1 MMNNDKGLS
10 LLEVLVAMIILG
22 LGILGMA
29 PMVVMSIEGNNMS
42 RDVLVVSS
50 LAAEKLEYFESL
62 EYLPSVPYSETEA
75 NLEGTY
81 TRQTSIKDNT
91 VDPTIPDGV
100 YQIDVTISWTD
111 KTGVDRE
118 TTYSTLLMKG

>member
-42 RDVLVVSS
+42 RDVMVVSS
-50 LAAEKLEYFESL
+50 LAAEKMEYLESL
-62 EYLPSVPYSETEA
+62 EYFPAVPYVETEE
-75 NLEGTY
+75 NLEGYYRRET
-81 TRQTSIKDNT
+81 TIEDNT
-91 VDPTIPDGV
+91 TDGTIPDGV
-100 YQIDVTISWTD
+100 YQIEVIISWTD
-111 KTGVDRE
+111 KTGVDRS

>member
-1 MMNNDKGLS
+1 MNNDKGLS
-10 LLEVLVAMIILG
+10 LLEVLVAMIILS

-50 LAAEKLEYFESL
+50 LAAETLEYYESL
-62 EYLPSVPYSETEA
+62 ETLPTVPFTETET
-75 NLEGTY
+75 NLEGGY
-81 TRQTSIKDNT
+81 VRLTSSEDNT
-91 VDPTIPDGV
+91 TDASIPNGV
-100 YQIDVTISWTD
+100 CQIDVTISWTD
-111 KTGVDRE
+111 KTGVDRS

>member
-1 MMNNDKGLS
+1 MNNDKGLS
-10 LLEVLVAMIILG
+10 LLEVLVAMIILS

-50 LAAEKLEYFESL
+50 LAAEKLEYYESL
-62 EYLPSVPYSETEA
+62 ETLPAVPFTE
-75 NLEGTY
+75 NERSLEGGYDRVT
-81 TRQTSIKDNT
+81 TINDNT
-91 VDPTIPDGV
+91 TDATIPEGV
-100 YQIDVTISWTD
+100 CQIDVTISWTD
-111 KTGVDRE
+111 KGGVDRA

>member
-1 MMNNDKGLS
+1 MNNDKGLS
-10 LLEVLVAMIILG
+10 LLEVLVAMIILS

-50 LAAEKLEYFESL
+50 LAAEKLEFYESL
-62 EYLPSVPYSETEA
+62 ETLPVIPYTETESD
-75 NLEGTY
+75 LEGGY
-81 TRQTSIKDNT
+81 VRATSIQDNT
-91 VDPTIPDGV
+91 TDPSIPDGV
-100 YQIDVTISWTD
+100 CQIDVTISWTD
-111 KTGVDRE
+111 KTGVDRS

>member
-1 MMNNDKGLS
+1 MNNDKGLS
-10 LLEVLVAMIILG
+10 LLEVLVAMIILS

-29 PMVVMSIEGNNMS
+29 PMVVMSIEGNSMS

-50 LAAEKLEYFESL
+50 LAAEKMEHYESL
-62 EYLPSVPYSETEA
+62 ESLPAVPYTETEA
-75 NLEGTY
+75 NLEGSY
-81 TRQTSIKDNT
+81 TRVTTIEDNT
-91 VDPTIPDGV
+91 TDVSIPDGV

-111 KTGVDRE
+111 KSGVDRS

>member
-1 MMNNDKGLS
+1 MITNNKGLS

-50 LAAEKLEYFESL
+50 LAAEKLEYFESM
-62 EYLPSVPYSETEA
+62 EYLPSVPYVETES
-75 NLEGTY
+75 NLEGMYNRHT
-81 TRQTSIKDNT
+81 TIKDNT
-91 VDPTIPDGV
+91 VDASIPEGV
-100 YQIDVTISWTD
+100 YQIDVTISWKD
-111 KTGVDRE
+111 KTGVERE

>member
-1 MMNNDKGLS
+1 MNNDKGLS
-10 LLEVLVAMIILG
+10 LLEVLVAMIILS

-50 LAAEKLEYFESL
+50 LAAEKLEYYESL
-62 EYLPSVPYSETEA
+62 ETLPGVPYAETESD
-75 NLEGTY
+75 LEGGY
-81 TRQTSIKDNT
+81 TRQTAINDNT
-91 VDPTIPDGV
+91 TDVTIPAGV
-100 YQIDVTISWTD
+100 CQIDVTISWTD
-111 KTGVDRE
+111 KTGVARS

>member
-1 MMNNDKGLS
+1 MFNDKGLS
-10 LLEVLVAMIILG
+10 LLEVLVAMIILS

-50 LAAEKLEYFESL
+50 LAAEKLEHFESL
-62 EYLPSVPYSETEA
+62 ETLPAFPYKEEETG
-75 NLEGTY
+75 LEGGYNRAT
-81 TRQTSIKDNT
+81 TIQDNT
-91 VDPTIPDGV
+91 TDVTIPDGV
-100 YQIDVTISWTD
+100 CRIDVVISWTD
-111 KTGVDRE
+111 KTGVARS

>member
-1 MMNNDKGLS
+1 MNNDKGLS
-10 LLEVLVAMIILG
+10 LLEVLVAMIILS

-50 LAAEKLEYFESL
+50 LAAEKLEYYESL
-62 EYLPSVPYSETEA
+62 ETLPVVPYTETEPD
-75 NLEGTY
+75 LEGGY
-81 TRQTSIKDNT
+81 TRATSIQDNT
-91 VDPTIPDGV
+91 SDASIPDGV
-100 YQIDVTISWTD
+100 CQIDVTISWTD
-111 KTGVDRE
+111 KTGVDRS

>member
-1 MMNNDKGLS
+1 MFNDKGLS
-10 LLEVLVAMIILG
+10 LLEVLVAMIILS

-50 LAAEKLEYFESL
+50 LAAEKLEHFESL
-62 EYLPSVPYSETEA
+62 ETLPEFPYKEEETG
-75 NLEGTY
+75 LEGGYNRATII
-81 TRQTSIKDNT
+81 QDNT
-91 VDPTIPDGV
+91 TDATIPDGV
-100 YQIDVTISWTD
+100 CRIDVVISWTD
-111 KTGVDRE
+111 KTGVARS

>member
-1 MMNNDKGLS
+1 MNNDKGLS
-10 LLEVLVAMIILG
+10 LLEVLVAMIILS

-50 LAAEKLEYFESL
+50 LAAEKLEYYESL
-62 EYLPSVPYSETEA
+62 ETLPAVPYNETETD
-75 NLEGTY
+75 LEGGY
-81 TRQTSIKDNT
+81 TRATSIQDNT
-91 VDPTIPDGV
+91 TDVTIPDGV
-100 YQIDVTISWTD
+100 CQIDVTISWTD
-111 KTGVDRE
+111 KTGVDRS